1 MTGSEIRRL
10 RLMSWNIHGCAGH
23 DEVTDAD
30 RVANEIAAFEPDI
43 VAVQEVDTR
52 ATGRSGQDIV
62 GLLADVVGEHRAEAY
77 TLVQPDGRYGQA
89 LFSRLPFLASAT
101 HDISWRAREPRRIID
116 VTIAAWDRRLRVL
129 AVHLGLGF
137 KERLY
142 QARLLREAFGG
153 TVDVPTI
160 AMGDFNDWLPFG
172 GIHRSIRRV
181 LPHYTRVGSF
191 PGWFPLLP
199 LDRIYASPELR
210 LENVCTDSEAGRAS
224 DHLPIIADLVL
235 PPVERTGG
243 EDELKGETGGEVIS
257 GSSERVWL
265 RRTSPCASPLR

>member
-1 MTGSEIRRL
+1 MTGSEARRL

-30 RVANEIAAFEPDI
+30 RVAHEIAAFEPDI

-52 ATGRSGQDIV
+52 ATGRSGQDII

-89 LFSRLPFLASAT
+89 VFSRLPFLASAT
-101 HDISWRAREPRRIID
+101 HDISWRAREPRRVID
-116 VTIAAWDRRLRVL
+116 VTIAAWEHRLRVL
-129 AVHLGLGF
+129 AVHLGLSI
-137 KERLY
+137 KERIY
-142 QARLLREAFGG
+142 QARLLRETFGG
-153 TVDVPTI
+153 TMDVPTI

-172 GIHRSIRRV
+172 GIHRSIRRI
-181 LPHYTRVGSF
+181 LPHYTRVGTF

-224 DHLPIIADLVL
+224 DHLPLIADLVL
-235 PPVERTGG
+235 PPAETAGG
-243 EDELKGETGGEVIS
+243 QEAPQSEQGDEPIS
-257 GSSERVWL
+257 DSSEREWSH
-265 RRTSPCASPLR
+265 RTSPCESPPQ